1 MRRALLRLP
10 DRGEGHDFDE
20 VVGVGKPALLDDR
33 AAREAL
39 PKYRCRRP
47 AYLSSWSAYN
57 HLQLCS
63 LSAPFLNGAVV
74 EPPTGE
80 RSTGA
85 ECDKLSDR

>member
-1 MRRALLRLP
+1 MVGAIDAVCDVAQRIIGKLKEGTS
-10 DRGEGHDFDE
+10 GEG
-20 VVGVGKPALLDDR
+20 PPLLG
-33 AAREAL
+33 AA
-39 PKYRCRRP
+39 
-47 AYLSSWSAYN
+47 
-57 HLQLCS
+57 

>member
-1 MRRALLRLP
+1 MTSRRLSGSESPPFWTIVR
-10 DRGEGHDFDE
+10 
-20 VVGVGKPALLDDR
+20 
-33 AAREAL
+33 AREAL
-39 PKYRCRRP
+39 PKYRFRRP